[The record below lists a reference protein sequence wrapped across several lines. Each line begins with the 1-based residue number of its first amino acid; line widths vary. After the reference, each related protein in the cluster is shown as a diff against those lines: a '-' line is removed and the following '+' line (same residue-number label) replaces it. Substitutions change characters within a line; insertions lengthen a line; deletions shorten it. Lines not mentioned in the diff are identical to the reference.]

1 MISNTNIKYE
11 NTCHDPLALCS
22 TSNKD
27 KFWLDDPKELY
38 ENGNYLLFIPKYE
51 MTKNQQSNAISR
63 LCFYMILLI
72 LIFGKGEIFLFIPI
86 TILILVILF
95 NKVNMFDKFGGMKEL
110 RKIFSIR
117 EEDKVKNEETYTLDT
132 NKTYPT
138 YQERIDA
145 ENAEKPYTL
154 KTGFYDS
161 NGTLIVGGDN
171 NENPSTK
178 TNNAS
183 TNYTAD
189 ELKDYKKNTCKKPT
203 PDNPLMNLQATDW
216 GNINIPEAC
225 NADDD
230 DIKDDI
236 AVNFNHDLFR
246 DVDEVFDKAN
256 SQRQFYTMPNTSI
269 PNNQTEFAQWLY
281 RKPKGT
287 LCKDEDM
294 SKCIHFY
301 DDVRYRI
308 R

>member
-11 NTCHDPLALCS
+11 NTCHNPLALCS
-22 TSNKD
+22 TSNKN
-27 KFWLDDPKELY
+27 KFWLDDPRELY
-38 ENGNYLLFIPKYE
+38 VNNNYLLFIPRYE
-51 MTKNQQSNAISR
+51 MTRIQQSNAISR

-95 NKVNMFDKFGGMKEL
+95 NKVNMFDKFGGYKEL
-110 RKIFSIR
+110 NKIFGIR
-117 EEDKVKNEETYTLDT
+117 EEDKTKNDETYTLDAK
-132 NKTYPT
+132 KTYQT

-154 KTGFYDS
+154 ETGFYDS
-161 NGTLIVGGDN
+161 NGKLIIGEGDS
-171 NENPSTK
+171 PK
-178 TNNAS
+178 MADVPRD
-183 TNYTAD
+183 YTVD
-189 ELKDYKKNTCKKPT
+189 ELKDYKKNTCRKPT
-203 PDNPLMNLQATDW
+203 PDNPLMNLHATDW
-216 GNINIPEAC
+216 GNINVPEAC

-230 DIKDDI
+230 NIKDDI
-236 AVNFNHDLFR
+236 AVNFNHELFR

-256 SQRQFYTMPNTSI
+256 SQRQFYTTPNTSI

-294 SKCIHFY
+294 SKCILFY